1 MLDEWAYVT
10 GLAKRTPGRSAGTR
24 DENNDGKSVEDF
36 VNDANAFING
46 RRALGLGNQL
56 REEHALLT
64 EDEVIA
70 VRLYT
75 GPGYQ
80 CINTFL
86 RQLATLTG
94 EYRRELIRSPRLTL
108 AATVAHLASAVRKLS
123 AVATDEEA
131 TAPLYRCVRGELPK
145 GFWTPDEQGL
155 VCAVDMSFM
164 STSRARQTPV
174 DYMGEGSN
182 VLWALQPMRETDV
195 GYHRG
200 ADVSMLSQFEAEKEI
215 LFPPATMLEVKKLD
229 MLRRGGEKVQTNECG
244 KVFMEIEVLPTFV

>member
-1 MLDEWAYVT
+1 MQDEWAYVT

-36 VNDANAFING
+36 VNDANAFIKG

-108 AATVAHLASAVRKLS
+108 AATVAHLKALS
-123 AVATDEEA
+123 GGD
-131 TAPLYRCVRGELPK
+131 
-145 GFWTPDEQGL
+145 
-155 VCAVDMSFM
+155 
-164 STSRARQTPV
+164 
-174 DYMGEGSN
+174 
-182 VLWALQPMRETDV
+182 
-195 GYHRG
+195 
-200 ADVSMLSQFEAEKEI
+200 
-215 LFPPATMLEVKKLD
+215 
-229 MLRRGGEKVQTNECG
+229 RRGGDSAALSWRPRRAAKRLLDTG
-244 KVFMEIEVLPTFV
+244 

>member
-1 MLDEWAYVT
+1 MFASMKDIGFVILVNH
-10 GLAKRTPGRSAGTR
+10 GLP
-24 DENNDGKSVEDF
+24 
-36 VNDANAFING
+36 
-46 RRALGLGNQL
+46 
-56 REEHALLT
+56 
-64 EDEVIA
+64 
-70 VRLYT
+70 
-75 GPGYQ
+75 
-80 CINTFL
+80 
-86 RQLATLTG
+86 
-94 EYRRELIRSPRLTL
+94 
-108 AATVAHLASAVRKLS
+108 
-123 AVATDEEA
+123 
-131 TAPLYRCVRGELPK
+131 APLTQRAFAESSNFFALPYDRGELPK